1 MNLSEKGWFKD
12 FVKLR
17 STPKPDKIKDKESY
31 IYRAVQPSGLMY
43 GHPVI
48 PKEFNTAEF
57 IELGHVDKMKLV
69 LLEGFINTAV
79 MPLKTDIPDDPEEF
93 VHYLSNSIIDYYEE
107 IIPQKEIK
115 NTNFWGVKLSC
126 DEIVESLLNDRLAL
140 ESNDHHNFWLSFFNN
155 SLLFLD
161 VFFFG
166 EWLTSEKTNESI
178 DSIRHQRDEVH
189 LLLLK
194 VMAAAAYSDK
204 SLDDEEKNLFDQF
217 LSSAHLPEKMASEA
231 QLLIDN
237 GIDIDDI
244 DTSVVKTWILRKYLL
259 ELAILTIWAD
269 EVVTEDERSF
279 IIKLAH
285 RLEFDEH
292 DVKTSMV
299 AIESFVISNW
309 GQIPFLKEKHNFSA
323 VGDRFVKL
331 MTQVVEKNK
340 ETLAAKIENNAGL
353 INLLDK
359 SSKDELTE
367 MEQIQL
373 RSELL
378 NLLHSLPMFVIISLP
393 GSFLTLPLLLKVLP
407 DGVLPKAFREA

>member
-1 MNLSEKGWFKD
+1 MNLSGKGWFKD

-31 IYRAVQPSGLMY
+31 IYRALQPSGLMY

-48 PKEFNTAEF
+48 PKEFNSPEF
-57 IELGHVDKMKLV
+57 IELDHTDKMKLV

-79 MPLKTDIPDDPEEF
+79 MPSASVIPDDPEDF
-93 VHYLSNSIIDYYEE
+93 VHYLSKAIVDYYEE
-107 IIPQKEIK
+107 VIPEKEIK
-115 NTNFWGVKLSC
+115 SKNFWGVKLSF
-126 DEIVESLLNDRLAL
+126 DEIVESLMCDRLTV
-140 ESNDHHNFWLSFFNN
+140 EPNDPHNFWLSFFNN

-166 EWLTSEKTNESI
+166 EWLSGEKTNESI
-178 DSIRHQRDEVH
+178 STIKHQRDEVH

-217 LSSAHLPEKMASEA
+217 LRSAHLPENMVLKA
-231 QLLIDN
+231 QQLIDN

-269 EVVTEDERSF
+269 EVVTEEERSF
-279 IIKLAH
+279 ITKLAY
-285 RLEFDEH
+285 RLEFDEQE
-292 DVKTSMV
+292 VKTSMV

-309 GQIPFLKEKHNFSA
+309 GQIPFLQEKHNFSA
-323 VGDRFVKL
+323 VGDRFVEL

-340 ETLAAKIENNAGL
+340 EELVSEIKGNEDL
-353 INLLDK
+353 ISLLDK
-359 SSKDELTE
+359 SVKDELTE
-367 MEQIQL
+367 KEQIQL
-373 RSELL
+373 RGELL

-407 DGVLPKAFREA
+407 DGVLPMAFREA